1 MTKYSFMDDY
11 SEGCHPRILEA
22 LNQTNLEQQITYGDD
37 SYSLEAKDLI
47 RGLVGD
53 KTADVHLVAGG
64 TLANLITISRSLRSH
79 DAVISAE
86 SGHIEIRETG
96 AIEAVGH
103 KILTI
108 PTEDGK
114 LKPDLIQT
122 VLNKNAHFPH
132 MARPKMVYV
141 SNATE
146 LGTLYTKQ
154 ELTAISVFCRENGL
168 LLFMDGARLGAA
180 LSASR
185 NDLSLKDIYGL
196 TDVFWIG
203 GTKAGALIGEA
214 LVIRNKDIA
223 EDFAFCIK
231 QRGAL
236 LAKGRLLGIQFREL
250 FKDGLYFDLTKRA
263 NGLAAK
269 ISEAILA
276 GGHKLAAKTETN
288 QVFPILPNE
297 LIEQLGEDFLFY
309 NWRKVDDNHSTL
321 RLVTSWATNETQI
334 ESFIQALDG

>member
-1 MTKYSFMDDY
+1 MIKYSFTDDY
-11 SEGCHPRILEA
+11 SEGCHPRILQA
-22 LNQTNLEQQITYGDD
+22 LSQTNLEQQMAYGDD
-37 SYSLEAKDLI
+37 SYSVEAKDLV
-47 RGLVGD
+47 RGLVGNSQ
-53 KTADVHLVAGG
+53 AAVHLVAGG
-64 TLANLITISRSLRSH
+64 TLANLITISRALRPH

-86 SGHIEIRETG
+86 TGHIEIRETG

-103 KILTI
+103 KILTV

-114 LKPDLIQT
+114 LTSGLIQT
-122 VLNKNAHFPH
+122 VLSKNAHFPH
-132 MARPKMVYV
+132 MARPKMVYI

-146 LGTLYTKQ
+146 LGTLYTKR

-180 LSASR
+180 LSAAG
-185 NDLSLKDIYGL
+185 NDLNLKDIYEL

-250 FKDGLYFDLTKRA
+250 FRDGLYFDLTKRA

-297 LIEQLGEDFLFY
+297 LIEQLGDNFLFY
-309 NWRKVDDNHSTL
+309 NWGSVDDGHSTL
-321 RLVTSWATNETQI
+321 RLVTSWATDEEQI
-334 ESFIQALDG
+334 ESFIQALNN